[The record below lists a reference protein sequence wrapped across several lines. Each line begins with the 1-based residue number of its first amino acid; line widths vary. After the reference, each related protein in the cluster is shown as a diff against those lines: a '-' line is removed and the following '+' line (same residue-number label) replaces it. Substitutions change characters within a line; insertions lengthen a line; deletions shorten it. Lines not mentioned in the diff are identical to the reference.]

1 MADRAPSFAGSI
13 PAQYDSKL
21 VPMFFEPFA
30 REIATRLPASATRVL
45 ETAAGT
51 GVASPYLLQRLGTD
65 GSLVVTDLQDGMLEF
80 ARARVGGDA
89 RVEVR
94 AADAMSLPFGDRSF
108 DVVVCQFGL
117 MFLPDPVAGLR
128 EARRVLT
135 TDGVLLLSTW
145 ASLADN
151 PVSRTVH
158 EVLAEA
164 FPDDP
169 PQFLTRPYSMHD
181 AAAVTDL
188 MHEAG
193 FGYVRSET
201 IASTA
206 ESETAHHAATGLL
219 YGTPLFTQLQER
231 GASDLGEFVERA
243 AVRLADAGG
252 LAPMRLPMQAIIF
265 TAQ

>member
-1 MADRAPSFAGSI
+1 MSDRAPSFAGSI

-30 REIATRLPASATRVL
+30 REMATRLPSSATRVL

-51 GVASPYLLQRLGTD
+51 GVASTYLLERLGRD

-80 ARARVGGDA
+80 ARVRLAGDA
-89 RVEVR
+89 RAEVR

-117 MFLPDPVAGLR
+117 MFLPDPLTGLR

-135 TDGVLLLSTW
+135 SDGVLLLSTW
-145 ASLADN
+145 SSLADN

-169 PQFLTRPYSMHD
+169 PQFLTRPYAMHD
-181 AAAVTDL
+181 PRAVTDL

-219 YGTPLFTQLQER
+219 FGTPLFTQLQER
-231 GASDLGEFVERA
+231 GVTDLGALVERA
-243 AVRLADAGG
+243 AARLADAGG